1 MEKRKTSPATGND
14 AVTAYNP
21 VTNTWETLLAT
32 QTFTIGPQL
41 GDGTY
46 EVRGKSV
53 LGNRDNQFGLIVPSR
68 NEYWWDRDSLAA
80 ADRQLHGRIM
90 ARAFSLIG
98 IRPAT

>member
-21 VTNTWETLLAT
+21 VTDTWESLLAT

-53 LGNRDNQFGLIVPSR
+53 LDNRDNQFGLIVPSR
-68 NEYWWDRDSLAA
+68 NEYWVGPGQPSQPLTGNYMGALWPERS
-80 ADRQLHGRIM
+80 R
-90 ARAFSLIG
+90 
-98 IRPAT
+98 